1 MSLGVLFI
9 YQFAFWISGTIFTH
23 TMERRKCFGKRFTG
37 FSVGIVLLML
47 GNAFLL
53 KDAGILLEVL
63 RRCLAYLF
71 MLLFL
76 YGCFDISFSVALYN
90 MVWGVSV
97 WQLLAEMNNVVLQNL
112 SFGEASEAVKTM
124 VCALIFAVG
133 LLSPMF
139 TIAKW
144 MPKER
149 KKQMGPRQITLTL
162 LIFLVINLLAF
173 HKGLQLGA
181 SYNAEWKY
189 LYLVQLICIV
199 LLYLEGEL
207 FKKSNIRRE
216 LEIMNLLYQ
225 KEREQYFLAKEN
237 IALINQ
243 KCHDLKHQI
252 RALRKGNKEEL
263 DKYLKEIENSVEI
276 YESIVK
282 TGNEVFDTILTEK
295 SLYCRARQIQV
306 SCVADGSQMDFIDTI
321 DLYTLLGNAMDNAI
335 EAVEQFKEPHKRQI
349 DVMIYRQQHFLVIHV
364 VNPLPG
370 ELTYEDGL
378 PVTTKKDR
386 DYHGFGMRSMDRI
399 IKKYEG
405 FFSVSEE
412 DGCFSLKMLI
422 PIPTTKETTT

>member
-1 MSLGVLFI
+1 MTWILYGI
-9 YQFAFWISGTIFTH
+9 YQLAFWMSGIVFTH
-23 TMERRKCFGKRFTG
+23 TMKRREDFKKRFVG
-37 FSVGIVLLML
+37 FSLGIFLVTLLYPVL
-47 GNAFLL
+47 AR
-53 KDAGILLEVL
+53 DAGVLLEVL
-63 RRCLAYLF
+63 LRVFSYLLMMF
-71 MLLFL
+71 FL
-76 YGCFDISFSVALYN
+76 YGCWEISLSVAFYN

-97 WQLLAEMNNVVLQNL
+97 WQVLAEISGLVEKEL
-112 SFGEASEAVKTM
+112 SLAGAPLPVEAIGSA
-124 VCALIFAVG
+124 AIFAAG

-144 MPKER
+144 MPGDR

-173 HKGLQLGA
+173 HKGLKLGA

-189 LYLVQLICIV
+189 LYLVQMICIV
-199 LLYLEGEL
+199 LLYLEGEM
-207 FKKSNIRRE
+207 FKKSNIRQE

-252 RALRKGNKEEL
+252 RALRKGDKEEL

-276 YESIVK
+276 YEAIVK

-295 SLYCRARQIQV
+295 SLYCRAREIQV

-335 EAVEQFKEPHKRQI
+335 EAVEQFKEPQKRQI
-349 DVMIYRQQHFLVIHV
+349 DVQIYRQQHFLVIHV
-364 VNPLPG
+364 MNPMPG
-370 ELTYEDGL
+370 ELIYEDGL
-378 PVTTKKDR
+378 PVTTKKDK

-405 FFSVSEE
+405 FLRVSEE